1 MIISLPELMVVT
13 ALLTLMAGLGLGQ
26 HVNQLAR
33 LQVEVAARRL
43 AVGLERGRDAA
54 ERMGEP
60 CALELGPW
68 GWRGTTTTG
77 AVACTGADTTLDE
90 GLLRGEV
97 VLAHTFPGPVRFS
110 VHGLAIDGG
119 MAVVGAPGTDLVRCL
134 VMSQPLGVTRT
145 GRYRGAVTANPKA
158 NDCLP
163 DPAL

>member
-1 MIISLPELMVVT
+1 MIVSLPELVVAA

-26 HVNQLAR
+26 HAHHLAR

-43 AVGLERGRDAA
+43 AVGLERGREAS

-68 GWRGTTTTG
+68 GWRGAAAMG
-77 AVACTGADTTLDE
+77 AVACDGADTALDE
-90 GLLRGEV
+90 GLSRGEV

-119 MAVVGAPGTDLVRCL
+119 TAVVGAPGTDLVRCL
-134 VMSQPLGVTRT
+134 VMSQPLGVVRL
-145 GRYRGAVTANPKA
+145 GHFRGAITPSPKA
-158 NDCLP
+158 SDCLP